1 MIPEHA
7 PAAATAPVPTVLIP
21 GFMCDHT
28 LWQAIQPELQQW
40 GPLQFASITQDSD
53 IGAMAERILLQL
65 PARCDLIGFSL
76 GGYVARRIAVL
87 APERVRRLVL
97 LNTSARASTAAEL
110 AANQQQ
116 IRMLQTFPFRGQTRN
131 ALMRALHPQRPDAAL
146 LDHLQQMSLS
156 LGAEVFMR
164 QLSIVRADG
173 HDELRRITCPVLV
186 IASRDDQMRSLQ
198 EADNML
204 AALPNGRLRIIGDCG
219 HMSPLERPVQL
230 LQLLQVFLQAE
241 SA

>member
-1 MIPEHA
+1 MIPEHPPTVA
-7 PAAATAPVPTVLIP
+7 PAPTHIVLIP

-40 GPLQFASITQDSD
+40 GALQLAGITQDSD
-53 IGAMAERILLQL
+53 INAMAERILPQL

-97 LNTSARASTAAEL
+97 LNTSARASTVAEL

-116 IRMLQTFPFRGQTRN
+116 IRMLQTFPFRGQTRS
-131 ALMRALHPQRPDAAL
+131 ALMRAMHPQRPDAAL
-146 LDHLQQMSLS
+146 LQHLQQMSRS

-198 EADNML
+198 EADNIL
-204 AALPNGRLRIIGDCG
+204 AALPNGRLHIIDDCG
-219 HMSPLERPVQL
+219 HMSPLEQPVQL
-230 LQLLQVFLQAE
+230 LQLLQAFLRPE
-241 SA
+241 FI